1 MSCAAVACLMVVHL
15 LLLDFIVCCGRLVL
29 LFILCFVC
37 FGVLLCERQLVFT
50 CRLCPF
56 MRQPVA
62 DLLLLVR
69 VGENRGLNWLKRI

>member
-1 MSCAAVACLMVVHL
+1 MRNIFFPHYLS
-15 LLLDFIVCCGRLVL
+15 G
-29 LFILCFVC
+29 
-37 FGVLLCERQLVFT
+37 EPQLVFT

>member
-1 MSCAAVACLMVVHL
+1 MRNIFFPHYLS
-15 LLLDFIVCCGRLVL
+15 G
-29 LFILCFVC
+29 
-37 FGVLLCERQLVFT
+37 EP
-50 CRLCPF
+50 LCPF